1 MMIKSIKVM
10 LLPNNVQK
18 TRLFQHAGAARFMYN
33 WALGREE
40 ENYEAEGKFL
50 TYYDLMKEVVLLKK
64 TDEYAWLKDISAT
77 TIQGAVRDATDAYI
91 NFFKKRAKHPR
102 FKSRKNSTP
111 SFSQTDQVIEFSD
124 THVKLSCLSNS
135 LRKNRKQL
143 NWVRLAEHGKIP
155 MDKKHSNPRI
165 TFDGIN
171 WWISVGIEY
180 PDRKNELSEEGLGVD
195 MGIRNLAVCSDES
208 IYPNINRTKAIKD
221 LEKRKRRLQR
231 SISRKYE
238 QNKKE
243 DEFVKTKNI
252 IKSEKKLLKMQHRLN
267 NIRKNYL
274 HNTSKEIVGKNPKFI
289 CIENLDIKGMMKNK
303 YMAKDFQ
310 DQALYEFGRQLEYKS
325 NFKSIPFIRA
335 DKFFASSKTCS
346 RCGKIKK
353 DLKPQQKT
361 FRCECGNVIDVHKQA
376 ALNLKTYGEAKLA
389 E

>member
-180 PDRKNELSEEGLGVD
+180 PDKNVTLSQEGLGVD
-195 MGIRNLAVCSDES
+195 LGIRNLAVCSDDS
-208 IYPNINRTKAIKD
+208 IYPNINKTKAIKD

-238 QNKKE
+238 MNKKG

-252 IKSEKKLLKMQHRLN
+252 IKDEKKLLKMHHRLS

-274 HNTSKEIVGKNPKFI
+274 HHTSKEIVEKNPKYI
-289 CIENLDIKGMMKNK
+289 CIDDLNVQSMMKNK
-303 YMAKDFQ
+303 YLAKAVQ
-310 DQALYEFGRQLEYKS
+310 EQSLYEFSKLLEYKS
-325 NFKSIPFIRA
+325 NFKGIKFIQA
-335 DKFFASSKTCS
+335 DKGYPSSKKCS
-346 RCGKIKK
+346 ICGRIKK
-353 DLKPQQKT
+353 NLKPYQKLYK
-361 FRCECGNVIDVHKQA
+361 CECGNVIDIHKQA
-376 ALNLKTYGEAKLA
+376 ALNLKSYGEDIIA

>member
-1 MMIKSIKVM
+1 MIKSIKVM

-40 ENYEAEGKFL
+40 ENYESEGKFL

-64 TDEYAWLKDISAT
+64 TDEYAWLKDISST
-77 TIQGAVRDATDAYI
+77 TIQGAVKDATDAYI

-102 FKSRKNSTP
+102 FKSKKNSSP
-111 SFSQTDQVIEFSD
+111 SFAQTDQVIEFSD

-135 LRKNRKQL
+135 LKKNRKQL

-155 MDKKHSNPRI
+155 VNKKHSNPRI

-180 PDRKNELSEEGLGVD
+180 PEKKYALSEEGIGVD
-195 MGIRNLAVCSDES
+195 LGIRDFAVCSDDS
-208 IYPNINRTKAIKD
+208 IYPNINKTKTIKD

-238 QNKKE
+238 QNKKD
-243 DEFVKTKNI
+243 DEYVKTKNI

-289 CIENLDIKGMMKNK
+289 CIENLDIQGMMKNK
-303 YMAKDFQ
+303 YLAKAIQEQSF
-310 DQALYEFGRQLEYKS
+310 YEFGRQLEYKS
-325 NFKSIPFIRA
+325 NFKGIPVIKA
-335 DKFFASSKTCS
+335 DRYFASSKTCNC
-346 RCGKIKK
+346 CGAIKK
-353 DLKPQQKT
+353 DLKPYQKT

-376 ALNLKTYGEAKLA
+376 ALNLKSYGEANLA